1 MIKIL
6 IKYKLL
12 FLSLVILLTV
22 LACLKI
28 PSVEINTDFSQFLPD
43 NDPEYE
49 LYKALKSEIKD
60 DREMKSYLKILTLL
74 LLSIAANLNAQP
86 SASFYFTTAF
96 PINDYRLFDDEV
108 GYGGNLEFLFITPS
122 KAKPMGMGISFSY
135 FTQGLFFATDSY
147 TGETIL
153 SSNKANNF
161 SNLHL
166 IFQLA
171 PTGGTVRPYI
181 ETFFGG
187 SYIFSYSQIFT
198 LDYVPVSLYV
208 DDWAW
213 SYGVGGGF
221 KFLIGGDEDNGS
233 FYLDLKGR
241 YMMSSDVSV
250 LDRNSIRYANNSF
263 YYDVNETQINFV
275 AVQLGLVFYFR

>member
-1 MIKIL
+1 
-6 IKYKLL
+6 
-12 FLSLVILLTV
+12 
-22 LACLKI
+22 
-28 PSVEINTDFSQFLPD
+28 
-43 NDPEYE
+43 
-49 LYKALKSEIKD
+49 
-60 DREMKSYLKILTLL
+60 MKTNFTILTTVLL
-74 LLSIAANLNAQP
+74 LLIANYLSAQP

-96 PINDYRLFDDEV
+96 PINDYQLFDDEV

-153 SSNKANNF
+153 SDNKANNF

-187 SYIFSYSQIFT
+187 SYIYSSSQIFT
-198 LDYVPVSLYV
+198 LDYVPVSLFI

-221 KFLIGGDEDNGS
+221 KLLIGSDEEDGS
-233 FYLDLKGR
+233 LYLDLKGR
-241 YMMSSDVSV
+241 YMMSSDVSL

-263 YYDVNETQINFV
+263 YYSLNETQINFV
-275 AVQLGLVFYFR
+275 SVQIGLVFYFR

>member
-1 MIKIL
+1 M
-6 IKYKLL
+6 KLH
-12 FLSLVILLTV
+12 
-22 LACLKI
+22 
-28 PSVEINTDFSQFLPD
+28 
-43 NDPEYE
+43 
-49 LYKALKSEIKD
+49 
-60 DREMKSYLKILTLL
+60 LKILTLL
-74 LLSIAANLNAQP
+74 LPLIWANYSNAQP
-86 SASFYFTTAF
+86 SASFYFTTAI
-96 PINDYRLFDDEV
+96 PVNDYRLFDDEV

-122 KAKPMGMGISFSY
+122 KTKPLGMGISFSY

-153 SSNKANNF
+153 SDNKANNF

-187 SYIFSYSQIFT
+187 SYIYSYSQIFT
-198 LDYVPVSLYV
+198 LDYVPVSLFI

-221 KFLIGGDEDNGS
+221 KFLIGGADENS
-233 FYLDLKGR
+233 SLYLDLKGR

-250 LDRNSIRYANNSF
+250 LDRQSIRFADNTF
-263 YYDVNETQINFV
+263 YYSLNETQLNFV
-275 AVQLGLVFYFR
+275 AVQIGLIIYFR